1 MRSKAVLPTKAVLL
15 QELCEEAG
23 IAAPAEGSTA
33 ISGISQHSQKVT
45 KGDIF
50 CCVKGQRYDA
60 HEYAQQAVKQGAAA
74 LLCERSM
81 GLGVPEVV
89 VDDVRQIMAHMA
101 AALYGHPSKKTEVI
115 AVTGTNGKTT
125 VVAMLA
131 AILKQAGHPLRTL
144 GTLSVP
150 DTLSA
155 PSLTTPDAISLQ
167 AELAAAVAAGEKVV
181 MEVSSHGLLQHR
193 VAAVSFKVCVFTNLS
208 QDHLDYHATMEDYFR
223 TKQSLFNP
231 VSTGC
236 AVINTDTSYGQR
248 LIEEMPADI
257 GFRTCSRADAE
268 AIEMSMSQTRFVW
281 EGREITLRLLGNLAI
296 KNAITAAT
304 TAQELGLSIDD
315 IEAGLAAVEQVPGRF
330 EVVRKEPVAII
341 VDFAHTPEA
350 LTLTLECCAEL
361 APDAN
366 IIAVFGCGGDRDKR
380 KRPLMGE
387 AASKLA
393 SHIILTNDNPRSER
407 GEAIAQ
413 QIAEGIGDT
422 QFSIELDR
430 RSAIIEALSV
440 AKPGDIVLIAGKGHE
455 QTQQI
460 GKQVLQFDDR
470 SVACEESQKLW
481 GPST

>member
-1 MRSKAVLPTKAVLL
+1 M
-15 QELCEEAG
+15 
-23 IAAPAEGSTA
+23 
-33 ISGISQHSQKVT
+33 
-45 KGDIF
+45 
-50 CCVKGQRYDA
+50 
-60 HEYAQQAVKQGAAA
+60 KQGAAA

-101 AALYGHPSKKTEVI
+101 AALYGHPSKKIEVV

-131 AILKQAGHPLRTL
+131 AILKQAGHPVRTL

-167 AELAAAVAAGEKVV
+167 AELAAAVVAGEKVV

-223 TKQSLFNP
+223 AKQSLFNP
-231 VSTGC
+231 ASTSC

-281 EGREITLRLLGNLAI
+281 EGREITLR
-296 KNAITAAT
+296 
-304 TAQELGLSIDD
+304 
-315 IEAGLAAVEQVPGRF
+315 
-330 EVVRKEPVAII
+330 PVSYT
-341 VDFAHTPEA
+341 H
-350 LTLTLECCAEL
+350 LTLPT
-361 APDAN
+361 
-366 IIAVFGCGGDRDKR
+366 KR
-380 KRPLMGE
+380 
-387 AASKLA
+387 
-393 SHIILTNDNPRSER
+393 
-407 GEAIAQ
+407 
-413 QIAEGIGDT
+413 
-422 QFSIELDR
+422 
-430 RSAIIEALSV
+430 
-440 AKPGDIVLIAGKGHE
+440 IV
-455 QTQQI
+455 
-460 GKQVLQFDDR
+460 
-470 SVACEESQKLW
+470 
-481 GPST
+481 